1 MNETEINE
9 MSIKCPA
16 CNTENTAKSIMKEI
30 EIPHFG
36 KVLET
41 TIICES
47 CGFKHSDIIALE
59 QNDPAKY
66 ILKINK
72 DNLSTRIVRSQ
83 SATVSIPEIG
93 VKVEPGPKSEGYVT
107 NVEGVIT
114 RFEDAVKQALHLF
127 NDNTSQKNA
136 QLVLND
142 LKSIVNGEKT
152 ATLIIEDPFG
162 QSNVVSDDVE
172 IRLKVESRVPQYSL
186 SLDSRLIHMETD
198 VELVLRKAKFQISLI
213 HPNNLSFYETIR
225 QKLLWGKDKRN

>member
-114 RFEDAVKQALHLF
+114 RF
-127 NDNTSQKNA
+127 N
-136 QLVLND
+136 
-142 LKSIVNGEKT
+142 
-152 ATLIIEDPFG
+152 
-162 QSNVVSDDVE
+162 
-172 IRLKVESRVPQYSL
+172 Y
-186 SLDSRLIHMETD
+186 
-198 VELVLRKAKFQISLI
+198 
-213 HPNNLSFYETIR
+213 
-225 QKLLWGKDKRN
+225 